1 MVAVDTNVVVRFLVN
16 DDKAQARRARALF
29 EREEVFIATTVLLE
43 TEWVLRGAYGFA
55 PEQIATY
62 LRGLLGLPVAR
73 TERPLQLAL
82 ALDAYSAGLDFA
94 DALHLLLAATGA
106 DVRPRVFYSFD
117 IRLRRRASKH
127 LPGVQTAAP

>member
-1 MVAVDTNVVVRFLVN
+1 M
-16 DDKAQARRARALF
+16 F
-29 EREEVFIATTVLLE
+29 ERKEVFIATTVLLE

-55 PEQIATY
+55 PEQIETF

-94 DALHLLLAATGA
+94 DALHLLAATGA
-106 DVRPRVFYSFD
+106 DVKPRVFYSFD